1 MRAGGC
7 GLGEWGDT
15 EATELRLNPETDSIQ
30 PCVPASALSTVLTQ
44 VEGGSEIII
53 SEALRC
59 SHSSRSDLVNITVT
73 QPTGRALHGLSHRGS
88 LSCNTLLLTRDTWMP
103 SAHRMEIK
111 EGKTWGG

>member
-73 QPTGRALHGLSHRGS
+73 QPTGRALHGLSHQGS